1 MTRPHMER
9 EDRRTVIFKVRLT
22 AQEKKILLELA
33 ANAGLSPSDFV
44 RVRTV
49 GSKPERRKATPDR
62 AILIKLQAE
71 LNKVGSNA
79 NQIARAYNRRADS
92 DTLTGIDEAFL
103 QETLQGI
110 RTLTAHIA
118 KELGHGD

>member
-9 EDRRTVIFKVRLT
+9 EDKRTSIFKVRLT
-22 AQEKKILLELA
+22 AREKQILLELA

-44 RVRTV
+44 RVQTV
-49 GSKPERRKATPDR
+49 GSKPERRKAT
-62 AILIKLQAE
+62 
-71 LNKVGSNA
+71 
-79 NQIARAYNRRADS
+79 
-92 DTLTGIDEAFL
+92 
-103 QETLQGI
+103 ETLQSI

>member
-1 MTRPHMER
+1 MER

-79 NQIARAYNRRADS
+79 NQIARAYNRRVDS

-103 QETLQGI
+103 QETLHSI